1 MRVVL
6 DTNVLVSALAF
17 PGSKPDQVLALV
29 RRNALQLFVSPF
41 ILSELDRVL
50 RVKFKFSARQAA
62 ERVAFIRSIATVV
75 APSESVAVVTAKQD
89 DNRILECALAARAD
103 FLVTGDRAHLLP
115 LGAFRGTRIVTPGE
129 ILELV
134 EGTAQGR
141 D

>member
-62 ERVAFIRSIATVV
+62 ERVAFIRSIAT
-75 APSESVAVVTAKQD
+75 
-89 DNRILECALAARAD
+89 
-103 FLVTGDRAHLLP
+103 
-115 LGAFRGTRIVTPGE
+115 RIVTPGE

>member
-29 RRNALQLFVSPF
+29 RRNTLQLFVSPF

-50 RVKFKFSARQAA
+50 RVKFKFGVRQAA
-62 ERVAFIRSIATVV
+62 ERVAFIRSIATVIV
-75 APSESVAVVTAKQD
+75 PSESVSVVTAKQD

-115 LGAFRGTRIVTPGE
+115 LGSFRGTRIVTPRQM
-129 ILELV
+129 LELV
-134 EGTAQGR
+134 EGTAQGP